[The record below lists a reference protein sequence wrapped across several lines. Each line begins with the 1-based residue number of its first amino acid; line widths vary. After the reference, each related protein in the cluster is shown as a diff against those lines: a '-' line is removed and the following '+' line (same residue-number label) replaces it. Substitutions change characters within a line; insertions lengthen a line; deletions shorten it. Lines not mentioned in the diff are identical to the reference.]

1 MKGEIVRKYS
11 LITFLV
17 AIFVNALLFAKTDDY
32 QLEGEQ
38 IKQVLAQSFASY
50 QNGDAALAKK
60 LAETAYFQHFEN
72 IEGTIARNI
81 GAQAYLIEKRFNLLR
96 NLYKNGADM
105 ERIEALIGGLV
116 FELDL
121 VLPLLDSSMKLVAEA
136 SDTNYDKAAAEA
148 ASIAAERQRAKE
160 AEEMFARLLGEDSAE
175 SSANTESTPTAPA
188 PQSAQNSANAA
199 MQEFE
204 TASRLDSKLYYL
216 YEQISGKFDIAA
228 LRLQKQ
234 RPLDAASMLEKEV
247 LFDDYRNTKLEIVMN
262 QHTEAG
268 AGQKW
273 QAKIREIV
281 RRLKNGDIGERELRS
296 ELAALSDRLFEL
308 LLLIPSEAVAIVH
321 VEGFAQESA
330 GTDYAN
336 VANDIRI
343 ALNAI
348 VDKYGQVPAQA
359 LIDELQGVYLDIFEA
374 SQMES
379 HIGAMD
385 SNLKLAIE
393 SRFTQGVALI
403 KADAPKDALRDNFDA
418 LDALIASSLE
428 KIQDLSPAALLAAA
442 LVIILREG
450 IEAMLIVLAITAY
463 LLQSGN
469 AKHIGIVHSALG
481 VGVFL
486 SFVTAFA
493 VYYLFAQF
501 AGQFRELLEGITMI
515 IALFLLLY
523 VGFWLLSKSYKWT
536 SYIQAQAQEAI
547 HKGSA
552 RVLWWTVF
560 LAVYREGAET
570 VLFYQ
575 SLFFSASDSADFW
588 AIIGG
593 LCIGCAILL
602 VLFFVLKA
610 GAVRFPV
617 RLFFQCTSYLIFALC
632 FIFAGKAVAELIE
645 GKLILPTFVPFG
657 FEPIT
662 WLGIYPY
669 YETLI
674 PQIAVLCVIVAG
686 LLLTH
691 RLISQQRRQSRSL
704 L

>member
-1 MKGEIVRKYS
+1 
-11 LITFLV
+11 
-17 AIFVNALLFAKTDDY
+17 
-32 QLEGEQ
+32 
-38 IKQVLAQSFASY
+38 
-50 QNGDAALAKK
+50 
-60 LAETAYFQHFEN
+60 
-72 IEGTIARNI
+72 
-81 GAQAYLIEKRFNLLR
+81 
-96 NLYKNGADM
+96 M

-121 VLPLLDSSMKLVAEA
+121 VLPLLDSSMKLVAEE

-160 AEEMFARLLGEDSAE
+160 AEEMFARLLGETNESGAAE
-175 SSANTESTPTAPA
+175 SALTPATATPA
-188 PQSAQNSANAA
+188 PQSAQNSDNAA

-204 TASRLDSKLYYL
+204 TAARLNPKLYHL

-234 RPLDAASMLEKEV
+234 QPLDAASMLEKEV

-262 QHTEAG
+262 QHTAAN
-268 AGQKW
+268 AGQQW
-273 QAKIREIV
+273 QAKVREIV
-281 RRLKNGDIGERELRS
+281 RRLKNEEMSERELRS

-308 LLLIPSEAVAIVH
+308 LLLVPSEAAEIVQ
-321 VEGFAQESA
+321 VKGFAQESA
-330 GTDYAN
+330 STDYAN

-348 VDKYGQVPAQA
+348 VDKYGQTPAQA
-359 LIDELQGVYLDIFEA
+359 LIDELQSVYLDIFEA
-374 SQMES
+374 SQMENK
-379 HIGAMD
+379 IGAID
-385 SNLKLAIE
+385 SNLKLSIE

-403 KADAPKDALRDNFDA
+403 KANAPKDALADNFDA
-418 LDALIASSLE
+418 LNALVASSLE
-428 KIQDLSPAALLAAA
+428 HIQDLSPAALLLAA
-442 LVIILREG
+442 LVIIVREG
-450 IEAMLIVLAITAY
+450 LEAMLIVLAITAY

-469 AKHIGIVHSALG
+469 TKHIGIVYSALG
-481 VGVFL
+481 VGIFL

-501 AGQFRELLEGITMI
+501 AGQFREILEGITMI

-536 SYIQAQAQEAI
+536 DYIQAQAKEAI

-575 SLFFSASDSADFW
+575 SLFFSANDSAGFW

-593 LCIGCAILL
+593 LCVGCAILL

-610 GAVRFPV
+610 GAVRFPM
-617 RLFFQCTSYLIFALC
+617 RLFFQCTSYLIF
-632 FIFAGKAVAELIE
+632 
-645 GKLILPTFVPFG
+645 
-657 FEPIT
+657 
-662 WLGIYPY
+662 
-669 YETLI
+669 
-674 PQIAVLCVIVAG
+674 
-686 LLLTH
+686 
-691 RLISQQRRQSRSL
+691 S
-704 L
+704 

>member
-1 MKGEIVRKYS
+1 MVQKYS
-11 LITFLV
+11 LIAVLIAAFLH
-17 AIFVNALLFAKTDDY
+17 NALLFAKTDDY
-32 QLEGEQ
+32 QAEGEQ
-38 IKQVLAQSFASY
+38 IKRVLAQSFASY

-81 GAQAYLIEKRFNLLR
+81 GAQAYLIEKKFNLLR

-105 ERIEALIGGLV
+105 ERIEALIGGLI

-121 VLPLLDSSMKLVAEA
+121 VLPLLDPLMKLVAEA
-136 SDTNYDKAAAEA
+136 SDENYDKAAAEA
-148 ASIAAERQRAKE
+148 ASIAAEQQRAKE
-160 AEEMFARLLGEDSAE
+160 AEEMFARLLGETSDNGTE
-175 SSANTESTPTAPA
+175 TESATTTATSTT
-188 PQSAQNSANAA
+188 QKDNRDSAA
-199 MQEFE
+199 MQQFE
-204 TASRLDSKLYYL
+204 TAARLNPKLYFL
-216 YEQISGKFDIAA
+216 YEQISGKFDIVA
-228 LRLQKQ
+228 LRLQKNQ
-234 RPLDAASMLEKEV
+234 PLEAANLLEKGV

-262 QHTEAG
+262 QHTAANE
-268 AGQKW
+268 GQKW

-281 RRLKNGDIGERELRS
+281 RKLKDSAIDEKELRT
-296 ELAALSDRLFEL
+296 ELAALSDKLFEL
-308 LLLIPSEAVAIVH
+308 LLLVPSEAIEIVS
-321 VEGFAQESA
+321 VEGFVQEVAS
-330 GTDYAN
+330 TDYTN
-336 VANDIRI
+336 VANEIRL
-343 ALNAI
+343 ALDAI
-348 VDKYGQVPAQA
+348 LDQYQQIPAQTSIEA
-359 LIDELQGVYLDIFEA
+359 LQSVYLDLFEA
-374 SQMES
+374 SQMENK
-379 HIGAMD
+379 IGAID
-385 SNLKLAIE
+385 SNLKLSIE
-393 SRFTQGVALI
+393 SHFTQGVALM
-403 KADAPKDALRDNFDA
+403 KANAPKDELRNHFDA
-418 LDALIASSLE
+418 LYTLVASSIE
-428 KIQDLSPAALLAAA
+428 KIQDLSPTALWIAA

-450 IEAMLIVLAITAY
+450 LEAMLIVLAITAY
-463 LLQSGN
+463 LVQSGN
-469 AKHIGIVHSALG
+469 AKQTGIVYSALG
-481 VGVFL
+481 VGIFL

-493 VYYLFAQF
+493 VYYLFASF

-536 SYIQAQAQEAI
+536 SYIQSQAQEAI

-575 SLFFSASDSADFW
+575 SLFLSANDSSGFW
-588 AIIGG
+588 AVIGG
-593 LCIGCAILL
+593 LCMGCAILL
-602 VLFFVLKA
+602 VLYFVLKA

-617 RLFFQCTSYLIFALC
+617 RLFFSLTSYLIFVLC

-645 GKLILPTFVPFG
+645 GKLILPTFVPFS

-674 PQIAVLCVIVAG
+674 PQIAVLCVIVVG

-691 RLISQQRRQSRSL
+691 RLISQQRRQHA
-704 L
+704 